1 MSHQPE
7 RSDDGAVVLRDPA
20 AIKALTHPAR
30 LAVLDELFAGRELT
44 ATECAAI
51 AGISPSAMSYHL
63 RALARAGIVVPGTP
77 SEDGRRRPWRAA
89 GTGLQVSLEGTST
102 GLADARRAVTGSLLD
117 QVRGESDAWISREED
132 QRWRDASSFTS
143 MLMDLPL
150 DQAQAFHGELL
161 AVVERMREVSAER
174 RPGSRRVRLAV
185 LCFPS
190 DEPPGTDPA

>member
-1 MSHQPE
+1 MSTEPE
-7 RSDDGAVVLRDPA
+7 RSADGAVVLRDPA

-44 ATECAAI
+44 ATECAEI
-51 AGISPSAMSYHL
+51 AGVSPSAMSYHL
-63 RALARAGIVVPGTP
+63 RALARAGVVVPGTP

-132 QRWRDASSFTS
+132 RTWRDSSAFTS

-150 DQAQAFHGELL
+150 DQARVFHDELNAL
-161 AVVERMREVSAER
+161 ADRMREVSAER
-174 RPGSRRVRLAV
+174 RPGSRRVRLA
-185 LCFPS
+185 LLFFPT
-190 DEPPGTDPA
+190 DEPPETDPA